1 MRLTPRAHYT
11 RIATGKG
18 AVLHDLNSHILLRL
32 MLAAFLGGLIGLERQ
47 LRGKP
52 AGIRAN
58 VLICFDA
65 QATPLRVPRDTSTKA
80 RVCGGRHDDA
90 RQASSQDRGPSILK
104 QFRPAR

>member
-1 MRLTPRAHYT
+1 
-11 RIATGKG
+11 
-18 AVLHDLNSHILLRL
+18 
-32 MLAAFLGGLIGLERQ
+32 
-47 LRGKP
+47 
-52 AGIRAN
+52 